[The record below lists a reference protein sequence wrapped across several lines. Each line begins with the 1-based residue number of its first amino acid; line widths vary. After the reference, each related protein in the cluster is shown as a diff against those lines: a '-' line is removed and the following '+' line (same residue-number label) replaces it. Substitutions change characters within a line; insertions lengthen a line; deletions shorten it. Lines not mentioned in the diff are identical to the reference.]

1 MTEKPFITIEQL
13 QKLKCKDGIAEIHHN
28 FSEAAGVTSRLLFG
42 NGLLPEHGTASDTK
56 ALLLLPSDS
65 CISIMRGTTEFCT
78 PHNIHAQTHTHIC
91 LRNYLKT

>member
-13 QKLKCKDGIAEIHHN
+13 QKLKSKHGIGEIHHT
-28 FSEAAGVTSRLLFG
+28 FSEAAGVNSRLLFG
-42 NGLLPEHGTASDTK
+42 NGLLPEHGT

-78 PHNIHAQTHTHIC
+78 PQNIHAQTHTHT
-91 LRNYLKT
+91 YV

>member
-1 MTEKPFITIEQL
+1 MIEQL
-13 QKLKCKDGIAEIHHN
+13 QKLKSKDGIGEIHHT

-42 NGLLPEHGTASDTK
+42 NGLLPENATACDTK

-78 PHNIHAQTHTHIC
+78 PQNIHAQTHTHTHTHIS
-91 LRNYLKT
+91 LRNSLKT

>member
-65 CISIMRGTTEFCT
+65 CISIMRGTTEFFR
-78 PHNIHAQTHTHIC
+78 PLQQHSYKLC
-91 LRNYLKT
+91 L